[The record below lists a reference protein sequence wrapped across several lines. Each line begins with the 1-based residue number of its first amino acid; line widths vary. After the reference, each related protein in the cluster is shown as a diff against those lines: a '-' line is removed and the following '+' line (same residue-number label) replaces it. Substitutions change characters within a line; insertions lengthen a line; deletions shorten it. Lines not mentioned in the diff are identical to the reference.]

1 MSPLKTLR
9 RLDAAVMPV
18 RCVFCG
24 TRTLDIEGFVCVGCH
39 ADLPWNDASTTRSG
53 PLVERVIVPLRYE
66 FPIDAAIKALKFR
79 RKLFYAPAFAQL
91 LRGFSDELPDDVDAV
106 LPVPLHW
113 RRKWWRGFN
122 QALEIARP
130 IANHLGL
137 PLAHVARRHRA
148 TPPQSG
154 LSAAGREKN
163 LRRAF
168 TVRRRVNYQHV
179 LVIDDVVTT
188 GATLT
193 HLASE
198 LRENG
203 IEKVSAMA
211 VARSGAR

>member
-1 MSPLKTLR
+1 MDIYVGNLSYDTT
-9 RLDAAVMPV
+9 DADFQSAFEAHGSVTSARVVMDKFTD
-18 RCVFCG
+18 RSRGF
-24 TRTLDIEGFVCVGCH
+24 GFVEM
-39 ADLPWNDASTTRSG
+39 ADDSEA
-53 PLVERVIVPLRYE
+53 
-66 FPIDAAIKALKFR
+66 DAAIKALKFR

-154 LSAAGREKN
+154 LSAAAREKN

>member
-1 MSPLKTLR
+1 MSLLKTFR
-9 RLDAAVMPV
+9 ALDAAIMPV

-24 TRTLDIEGFVCVGCH
+24 TRTRDSEGFVCVACH
-39 ADLPWNDASTTRSG
+39 ADLPWKDTSTTHTG
-53 PLVERVIVPLRYE
+53 PLLERLIVPLGYE

-91 LRGFSDELPDDVDAV
+91 LRGVSQELPDDIDAV

-130 IANHLGL
+130 LAKHLGL
-137 PLAHVARRHRA
+137 PLIHVARRHRA

-154 LSAAGREKN
+154 LSAAAREKN

-168 TVRRRVNYQHV
+168 TMRRRVNYRHV

-193 HLASE
+193 HLASK

-203 IEKVSAMA
+203 IDHVSAMA